1 MPVMNF
7 NDIMKDLKNR
17 KFYPVYFLMGEEDYF
32 IDQVTDYISKNVLK
46 EEERDFNQT
55 VVYGSDTSLPQI
67 IIEARRFPMM
77 AERQVIIVREGQNVK
92 DIDGGGSE
100 KDQSWVNYAGNPI
113 NTTLLVVVYRGKTL
127 DKRKKFYKSLEKTG
141 VILESK
147 PLYES
152 KMPEWILSYVKEK
165 EYDIQPAAAQV
176 LVSHLGTNLTKI
188 VNGLAKLMTFL
199 PKGTTINGQHIEDNI
214 GISKEYNVFELNKA
228 IGMRDTTKVFTI
240 VAHFAKNQKDNPIQM
255 VVGQLFTYFVKIL
268 LVHTSYRTLDKNS
281 LASALGVNPYFVGE
295 YQDAARN
302 YSKVK
307 VEKVISYLR
316 HYDAY
321 SKGVN
326 DASTDKGELLKE
338 LAALILV

>member
-1 MPVMNF
+1 MSF

-92 DIDGGGSE
+92 DIDGGSSE
-100 KDQSWVNYAGNPI
+100 KDQSWVNYASNPI
-113 NTTLLVVVYRGKTL
+113 TTTLLVVVYRGKTL

-147 PLYES
+147 ALYES
-152 KMPEWILSYVKEK
+152 KMPEWIFSYVKEK
-165 EYDIQPAAAQV
+165 GYDIQPAAAQV

-228 IGMRDTTKVFTI
+228 IGMRDTTKVYTI
-240 VAHFAKNQKDNPIQM
+240 AAHFAKNQKDNPIQM
-255 VVGQLFTYFVKIL
+255 VVSQLFTYFVKIL

-295 YQDAARN
+295 YQDASRN
-302 YSKVK
+302 YSKIK

-338 LAALILV
+338 LVALILA